1 MQIKI
6 DIVEETLIKL
16 LKAGKNLQEISQI
29 MGLDPVPIVAEL
41 SYKGVLYPDGR
52 FKITSYI

>member
-6 DIVEETLIKL
+6 DVVEETLIKL

-29 MGLDPVPIVAEL
+29 MGLDPVPIVAGL

-52 FKITSYI
+52 FKITSL